1 MMKRNDPHDIT
12 VAYYLADASTI
23 LLLSDE
29 FWSALR
35 HTGLPGEEH
44 CYRDTTAFGRY
55 IDDHAATEAAA
66 LLVII
71 LESETSGRSSADRIS
86 NMLSRAGANVNPAAQ
101 LSIVR
106 CQLRAEDSAQAHVL
120 AVLREVSE
128 PEHHRR
134 CPPIDVAFDPAWSF
148 IPPHRR
154 QVFLCN
160 GPRCAHRGAARLWKM
175 LAQQLAQRGLLE
187 SERGVLLTRTHC
199 QYPCNLGPVLTVYPD
214 GCWYG
219 VSSPEDICRLVD
231 EHFQQ
236 DKPVADL
243 LLTNQTDEWSEDEN

>member
-1 MMKRNDPHDIT
+1 M
-12 VAYYLADASTI
+12 AYYLADASTI

-35 HTGLPGEEH
+35 RTGLPGKEH
-44 CYRDTTAFGRY
+44 CYRDTAAFGRY

-86 NMLSRAGANVNPAAQ
+86 NMLSRAGTNVNPAAQ

-106 CQLRAEDSAQAHVL
+106 CQLRAEDSAHV
-120 AVLREVSE
+120 
-128 PEHHRR
+128 
-134 CPPIDVAFDPAWSF
+134 
-148 IPPHRR
+148 
-154 QVFLCN
+154 
-160 GPRCAHRGAARLWKM
+160 
-175 LAQQLAQRGLLE
+175 LAQRGLLE
-187 SERGVLLTRTHC
+187 SEHGVLLTRTHC

-219 VSSPEDICRLVD
+219 CWQPMSKRSLLAIFVFLLCTSLSSGSD
-231 EHFQQ
+231 
-236 DKPVADL
+236 
-243 LLTNQTDEWSEDEN
+243 